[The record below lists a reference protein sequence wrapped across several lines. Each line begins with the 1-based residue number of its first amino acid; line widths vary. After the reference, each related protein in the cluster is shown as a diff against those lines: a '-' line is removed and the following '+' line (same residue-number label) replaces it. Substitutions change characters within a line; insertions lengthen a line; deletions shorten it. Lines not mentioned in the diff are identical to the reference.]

1 MRKLDNHG
9 RYNLYG
15 VFLECTE
22 DINKEMLS
30 YDGSVRKSKKIS
42 YRVFANVVRLYF
54 KLAFEMLIDGLS
66 VPLLNKFGI
75 LNVVKTKCIRYNP
88 KRISFY
94 KDKNGGVIRKEVK
107 CKTNFGYWYFV
118 FWDAPKKLRQYKF
131 KIDLKYK
138 IQYMD
143 KVNDGFDY
151 LDYTLDGYGKNA
163 SINYIHHI
171 K

>member
-1 MRKLDNHG
+1 MQKLDNHG

-15 VFLECTE
+15 VYLECTD
-22 DINKEMLS
+22 DIDREMLS
-30 YDGSVRKSKKIS
+30 YGSDVRKSKKIS
-42 YRVFANVVRLYF
+42 YRVFAKVIRLYF
-54 KLAFEMLIDGLS
+54 VYAFEMLIDGLS

-88 KRISFY
+88 KRLSFY
-94 KDKNGGVIRKEVK
+94 KDKDGNVIRKEVN
-107 CKTNFGYWYFV
+107 CKPNFGYWYFV
-118 FWDAPKKLRQYKF
+118 FWDSPKNLRQYKF
-131 KIDLKYK
+131 NIYKKYK
-138 IQYMD
+138 FMFME
-143 KVNDGFDY
+143 KVNNGFDY